1 MKLIPL
7 LGALACAT
15 VVQADFQ
22 AGFAR
27 TEINPPLG
35 SNIPGYFSDRRVEG
49 ILDDIEANAVALSDG
64 TNAAVLIS
72 FDLVEIKGLSTAWR
86 QRAAA
91 ATGLPPEAFYF
102 ACTHTH
108 TGGNVGP
115 AAASYEISFDSDPAY
130 DAALADKVVA
140 VSKAALADLK
150 PARILLGRTT
160 CPDVSFIRRY
170 RMKDGRA
177 TTNPGVGN
185 PNIVAP
191 IGQPDEDVQIVR
203 LPRESA
209 PEILIVNFQTHPDV
223 ISGCKISSDWPGFT
237 RRTLEGALGADVRCV
252 FFNGAQGDSNH
263 INVHPAPG
271 RETNKRYA
279 YAQQMG
285 RMVAGAVLREY
296 GFCQPAPAGTIRCAV
311 QDVPMPI
318 RARTADELPA
328 ARADWALYQAGRK
341 KEIKGHR
348 FRLVE
353 AARIVRLEKE
363 PDEIPFP
370 VSAIVVGNTLCFTG
384 LPCEPFTD
392 LGRQVKAGSP
402 YRMTLFTC
410 LTNGSFGYLPT
421 AEGCTGDSYESNST
435 IFAPTAAER
444 VVKAQLGLIR
454 SLLR

>member
-15 VVQADFQ
+15 AAQADFQ

-140 VSKAALADLK
+140 VSK

-279 YAQQMG
+279 HAQQMG

-370 VSAIVVGNTLCFTG
+370 VSAIAVGDTLCFTG
-384 LPCEPFTD
+384 LPCEPFTE